1 MEQGIINV
9 LMVISLVGL
18 AYVIFKFKCKND
30 YHLGTIKQLLWKI
43 SMLESE
49 LNKIKCN
56 GEENEHTKPDNK
68 TQTLAKHAILHDCID
83 NLNDQKER

>member
-43 SMLESE
+43 YMLESE

-56 GEENEHTKPDNK
+56 GEKNEHTKPDNK
-68 TQTLAKHAILHDCID
+68 TQTLSKYVILHDYIE
-83 NLNDQKER
+83 NK

>member
-18 AYVIFKFKCKND
+18 SFVIFKVKCEND
-30 YHLGTIKQLLWKI
+30 YHLRTIKQLIMEI

-56 GEENEHTKPDNK
+56 GEQNEHTEPDNK
-68 TQTLAKHAILHDCID
+68 T
-83 NLNDQKER
+83 